1 MKAFAMSRNSPTS
14 TPTPAPALLLGA
26 LMLALV
32 CASPASAQDDAARAG
47 REREALR
54 RSQSALK
61 LSQQQ
66 EATLTGEKAALTAQ
80 TGKLGETLKRT
91 EAQLAGGRAEAV
103 SQRAE
108 LARVSTELE
117 ALRRVAEADKVA
129 DLARSAASAQR
140 DASAQRLITEGT
152 RTVASLTTLLGNA
165 VQANTKAELANR
177 EMHAFGL
184 QMIEQVRGR
193 TSVAAF
199 EQSDPVLGFGQV
211 KLENTAEG
219 LRDRF
224 DALRVTAKVQ

>member
-1 MKAFAMSRNSPTS
+1 MKALAMSKSSVTLASRLLPKTLL
-14 TPTPAPALLLGA
+14 TALLT
-26 LMLALV
+26 ALV
-32 CASPASAQDDAARAG
+32 FGSPASAQDDAARAG

-61 LSQQQ
+61 LAQQQ
-66 EATLTGEKAALTAQ
+66 EATLTSEKAALTAQ
-80 TGKLGETLKRT
+80 AGKLGETLKRT
-91 EAQLAGGRAEAV
+91 EAQLAGGRAEVA
-103 SQRAE
+103 SQRLE
-108 LARVSTELE
+108 LTRVSTELD
-117 ALRRVAEADKVA
+117 ALRLVAEADKLAAQTRA
-129 DLARSAASAQR
+129 DASTQR

-165 VQANTKAELANR
+165 VQANSKAELANR

-184 QMIEQVRGR
+184 QMIEQMRGR

-199 EQSDPVLGFGQV
+199 EQSDPVLGFGRV

-224 DALRVTAKVQ
+224 DALRVTPKAQ